1 MSLYEINQSI
11 IGQLPKYNS
20 EQIKDLEKKIDEWNA
35 SEENQSKKFFMF
47 LCRDIHY
54 YTVFCLDPEQAE
66 FRSLGEGITY
76 LLQQAGYTVHSEEIL
91 DDHCEI
97 WIKNDDN
104 AGFRR
109 NHPVCKT
116 CSCQGRIVFS
126 EKPFGQR
133 G

>member
-104 AGFRR
+104 TGAYVSMLFPYDYG
-109 NHPVCKT
+109 VVYY
-116 CSCQGRIVFS
+116 G
-126 EKPFGQR
+126 
-133 G
+133 